1 MIITKLYYYDY
12 HETLLLTGVK
22 LNLYI
27 KYKQLFYNRLKLYPK
42 PVQICNSK
50 KLRCI
55 ILGLISI
62 SILSVISIGTISG
75 SRGISGHVYI
85 GNSISTVS
93 KKSSSIDYWRAINAW
108 MQQQQRRSSPVITI
122 IPNAKA
128 ENSSNNISKIGKEGQ
143 ALIGSSGAGTAGQ
156 PGVAVDSYPI
166 GVAVNPVTKNVYV
179 TNEFSNTVSVID
191 GGTQRVTDTITV
203 GSFPYGV
210 AVNPFNDRIYVT
222 NRGSNTVTVID
233 SPTNTKLSDIS
244 VGNSPVGIAVNPS
257 SNWIYV
263 TNINSGTVSVIDGIT
278 NKVTNTITVGK
289 APYGVSVNPLTN
301 KIYVTNIQSSTVSVI
316 DGSINRVITTIP
328 VGKSPVCISASTIS
342 NMVYVTNHLSNTV
355 SVIDGKTNKV
365 SATIAVGKSPVGI
378 SVNPVTNKIYVANI
392 QSSTVSAIDGRVNKI
407 TGSIT
412 VNPSLRRVEGTGDP
426 VLNMPILTQFPL
438 IASLVAVNSVSDVV
452 YVTNTGSNTLSII
465 DGSKD
470 QVIVRIA
477 FDVNPPDVGNI
488 QCNGQQILSNSSI
501 VVNNG
506 AHITCMANSSHGYK
520 FSSWSGLVDSS
531 ADNPIH
537 FTASNYGTLTAN
549 FQQSLSVEQYLAII
563 LGPVSVVSIVVSW
576 LFRSR
581 QRRYLNKYVI
591 AINSVYDNF
600 LYKNREG
607 NSNNRQQEYLLR
619 LDGVRKEIT
628 QLYIKG
634 RISDA
639 HYNVL
644 DKIISDYMAKADKK

>member
-1 MIITKLYYYDY
+1 MCIVSIVLIIT
-12 HETLLLTGVK
+12 
-22 LNLYI
+22 
-27 KYKQLFYNRLKLYPK
+27 
-42 PVQICNSK
+42 
-50 KLRCI
+50 
-55 ILGLISI
+55 
-62 SILSVISIGTISG
+62 LSVAFPEIIFE
-75 SRGISGHVYI
+75 SRGIPGYQNI
-85 GNSISTVS
+85 ENALPTVL
-93 KKSSSIDYWRAINAW
+93 KKSSIDYWRPLNAG
-108 MQQQQRRSSPVITI
+108 MQKQLHHHLSASRITI

-128 ENSSNNISKIGKEGQ
+128 ENNGNIISKMENGGQ
-143 ALIGSSGAGTAGQ
+143 TIISSSGAGTVGR

-179 TNEFSNTVSVID
+179 TNEFSNTVSVIN
-191 GGTQRVTDTITV
+191 GITEKVTDTIRV

-222 NRGSNTVTVID
+222 NRGSNAVTVID

-278 NKVTNTITVGK
+278 NKVTDTIAVGK
-289 APYGVSVNPLTN
+289 APYGVAINPLTN
-301 KIYVTNIQSSTVSVI
+301 KIYATNIQSS
-316 DGSINRVITTIP
+316 
-328 VGKSPVCISASTIS
+328 
-342 NMVYVTNHLSNTV
+342 TV

-365 SATIAVGKSPVGI
+365 SATIAVGKSPVGV
-378 SVNPVTNKIYVANI
+378 SANPVSSKIYVTNI
-392 QSSTVSAIDGRVNKI
+392 QFSTVSVIDGRVNKI
-407 TGSIT
+407 TSSII

-438 IASLVAVNSVSDVV
+438 IASLVAVNSISNMV
-452 YVTNTGSNTLSII
+452 YVTNTGSDTLSII
-465 DGSKD
+465 DGNKD
-470 QVIVRIA
+470 AVIVRVA
-477 FDVNPPDVGNI
+477 FNVNPPGVGDV

-506 AHITCMANSSHGYK
+506 AHITCIANSSHGYK

-549 FQQSLSVEQYLAII
+549 FQQSLSLEQYLAII
-563 LGPVSVVSIVVSW
+563 LGPVSVVSIAVSW
-576 LFRSR
+576 LFRNR
-581 QRRYLNKYVI
+581 QRRYLNKYLI
-591 AINSVYDNF
+591 AINSVYDKF
-600 LYKNREG
+600 LYKDGEDN
-607 NSNNRQQEYLLR
+607 NNRRQEYMHSLN
-619 LDGVRKEIT
+619 GVRKEIT

-634 RISDA
+634 KISDA

-644 DKIISDYMAKADKK
+644 DKIVSDYMIKADNK

>member
-1 MIITKLYYYDY
+1 MTEITSESKGMPGY
-12 HETLLLTGVK
+12 
-22 LNLYI
+22 LNMENPLHT
-27 KYKQLFYNRLKLYPK
+27 K
-42 PVQICNSK
+42 SK
-50 KLRCI
+50 K
-55 ILGLISI
+55 
-62 SILSVISIGTISG
+62 
-75 SRGISGHVYI
+75 
-85 GNSISTVS
+85 
-93 KKSSSIDYWRAINAW
+93 SSIDYWRFINAW
-108 MQQQQRRSSPVITI
+108 IRQQQHHQSSSRTTA
-122 IPNAKA
+122 IPSAKA
-128 ENSSNNISKIGKEGQ
+128 ENSDNNISKMENRGQ
-143 ALIGSSGAGTAGQ
+143 TIISSPEAGAVGR

-191 GGTQRVTDTITV
+191 GITEKVTDTIRA

-222 NRGSNTVTVID
+222 NRGSNTVNVID

-278 NKVTNTITVGK
+278 NKVTDSITVGK
-289 APYGVSVNPLTN
+289 APYGVAINSLTN

-316 DGSINRVITTIP
+316 DGSINKVITTIP
-328 VGKSPVCISASTIS
+328 VGKSPVGVSANTIS
-342 NMVYVTNHLSNTV
+342 NMIYVTNHLSNTL

-365 SATIAVGKSPVGI
+365 SATIAVGKSPVGV
-378 SVNPVTNKIYVANI
+378 SANPVTNKIYVTNI
-392 QSSTVSAIDGRVNKI
+392 QSSTVSVIDGSTKKI
-407 TGSIT
+407 TRSII

-438 IASLVAVNSVSDVV
+438 IASLAAVNSITNIV
-452 YVTNTGSNTLSII
+452 YVTNTGSDTLSII
-465 DGSKD
+465 DGNKD
-470 QVIVRIA
+470 AVIVRVA
-477 FDVNPPDVGNI
+477 FNVNPPGVGDV

-501 VVNNG
+501 VVYNG
-506 AHITCMANSSHGYK
+506 ARITCTANSSHGYK

-531 ADNPIH
+531 TDNPIH

-563 LGPVSVVSIVVSW
+563 LGPVSIVSIIVSW
-576 LFRSR
+576 LFRNR

-591 AINSVYDNF
+591 AIHSVYDKF
-600 LYKNREG
+600 LYEDVGDN
-607 NSNNRQQEYLLR
+607 NNRRQEYMLS

-644 DKIISDYMAKADKK
+644 DKIVSDYMAKADNK

>member
-1 MIITKLYYYDY
+1 MQICSDKKVKYIVSITSIIIT
-12 HETLLLTGVK
+12 LL
-22 LNLYI
+22 
-27 KYKQLFYNRLKLYPK
+27 
-42 PVQICNSK
+42 S
-50 KLRCI
+50 
-55 ILGLISI
+55 LIF
-62 SILSVISIGTISG
+62 L
-75 SRGISGHVYI
+75 
-85 GNSISTVS
+85 
-93 KKSSSIDYWRAINAW
+93 
-108 MQQQQRRSSPVITI
+108 

-128 ENSSNNISKIGKEGQ
+128 ENNPTNISKMGKGGQ
-143 ALIGSSGAGTAGQ
+143 TIISSSSRAGTVGQ
-156 PGVAVDSYPI
+156 SGVAVDSYPI

-191 GGTQRVTDTITV
+191 GITQRVTDTITV

-210 AVNPFNDRIYVT
+210 AVNPFNDRIYIT

-233 SPTNTKLSDIS
+233 SPTNTKLSNIP

-278 NKVTNTITVGK
+278 NKVTDTIPVGK
-289 APYGVSVNPLTN
+289 APYGVTINPLTN

-316 DGSINRVITTIP
+316 DGSINKVITTIP
-328 VGKSPVCISASTIS
+328 VGKSPVGVSINTIS
-342 NMVYVTNHLSNTV
+342 NMVYVTNHVSNTV
-355 SVIDGKTNKV
+355 SVIDGKTNEV
-365 SATIAVGKSPVGI
+365 SATIAVGKSPVGV
-378 SVNPVTNKIYVANI
+378 SVNPVTNKIYVTNI
-392 QSSTVSAIDGRVNKI
+392 QSSTVSVIDGRVNKI
-407 TGSIT
+407 TNSIT

-438 IASLVAVNSVSDVV
+438 IASLVAVNSISNMV
-452 YVTNTGSNTLSII
+452 YVTNTGSDTLSII
-465 DGSKD
+465 DGNKD
-470 QVIVRIA
+470 ALIVRVA
-477 FDVNPPDVGNI
+477 FNVNPPGVGDV

-506 AHITCMANSSHGYK
+506 AHIACTANSSHGYK

-537 FTASNYGTLTAN
+537 FIASNYGTLTAN
-549 FQQSLSVEQYLAII
+549 FQQSLSLEQYLAII

-576 LFRSR
+576 LFRNR
-581 QRRYLNKYVI
+581 QRRYLNKYVMT
-591 AINSVYDNF
+591 INNAHNTF
-600 LYKNREG
+600 LYENHGEEANTKR
-607 NSNNRQQEYLLR
+607 QEYLLR

-644 DKIISDYMAKADKK
+644 DKIISDYAMRVNNR

>member
-1 MIITKLYYYDY
+1 MCIVSIVLIIT
-12 HETLLLTGVK
+12 
-22 LNLYI
+22 
-27 KYKQLFYNRLKLYPK
+27 
-42 PVQICNSK
+42 
-50 KLRCI
+50 
-55 ILGLISI
+55 
-62 SILSVISIGTISG
+62 LSVAFPEIIFE
-75 SRGISGHVYI
+75 SRGIPGYQNI
-85 GNSISTVS
+85 ENALPTVL
-93 KKSSSIDYWRAINAW
+93 KKSSIDYWRPLNAG
-108 MQQQQRRSSPVITI
+108 MQKQLHHHLSASRITI

-128 ENSSNNISKIGKEGQ
+128 ENNGNIISKMENGGQ
-143 ALIGSSGAGTAGQ
+143 TIISSSGAGTVGR

-179 TNEFSNTVSVID
+179 TNEFSNTVSVIN
-191 GGTQRVTDTITV
+191 GITEKVTDTIRV

-222 NRGSNTVTVID
+222 NRGSNAVTVID

-278 NKVTNTITVGK
+278 NKVTDTIAVGK
-289 APYGVSVNPLTN
+289 APYGVAINPLTN
-301 KIYVTNIQSSTVSVI
+301 KIYATNIQSSTVSVI
-316 DGSINRVITTIP
+316 DGKTNKVSATIA
-328 VGKSPVCISASTIS
+328 VGKSPVGVSANTIS

-365 SATIAVGKSPVGI
+365 SATIAVGKSPVGV
-378 SVNPVTNKIYVANI
+378 SANPVSSKIYVTNI
-392 QSSTVSAIDGRVNKI
+392 QFSTVSVIDGRVNKI
-407 TGSIT
+407 TSSII

-438 IASLVAVNSVSDVV
+438 IASLVAVNSISNMV
-452 YVTNTGSNTLSII
+452 YVTNTGSDTLSII
-465 DGSKD
+465 DGNKD
-470 QVIVRIA
+470 AVIVRVA
-477 FDVNPPDVGNI
+477 FNVNPPGVGDV

-506 AHITCMANSSHGYK
+506 AHITCIANSSHGYK

-549 FQQSLSVEQYLAII
+549 FQQSLSLEQYLAII
-563 LGPVSVVSIVVSW
+563 LGPVSVVSIAVSW
-576 LFRSR
+576 LFRNR
-581 QRRYLNKYVI
+581 QRRYLNKYLI
-591 AINSVYDNF
+591 AINSVYDKF
-600 LYKNREG
+600 LYKDGEDN
-607 NSNNRQQEYLLR
+607 NNRRQEYMHSLN
-619 LDGVRKEIT
+619 GVRKEIT

-634 RISDA
+634 KISDA

-644 DKIISDYMAKADKK
+644 DKIVSDYMTKADNK